1 MTIPGCWSESGGKR
15 LTRAVVQRVRSA
27 SIDVGGERV
36 ADIKSGVVVLVG
48 VGASDRPEDGER
60 LAAKIAGLRIF
71 EEAGKMQRALA
82 DVGGTALAVPQFTLY
97 GDARHG
103 RRPEFT
109 AAAPPELGK
118 RLFEAFCGALRG
130 NGIEVRQGRFG
141 AAMLVR
147 LEADGPVTLA
157 LSTDGW
163 RESELGSS

>member
-1 MTIPGCWSESGGKR
+1 
-15 LTRAVVQRVRSA
+15 VQRVRA
-27 SIDVGGERV
+27 ATVDVGNERV
-36 ADIKSGVVVLVG
+36 AEIGSGVVALVG
-48 VGASDRPEDGER
+48 VGANDRPEDGER

-71 EEAGKMQRALA
+71 EENGRMQRALA
-82 DVGGTALAVPQFTLY
+82 DVHGMVLAVPQFTLY

-103 RRPEFT
+103 RRPDFT

-130 NGIEVRQGRFG
+130 AGVEVRQGRFG
-141 AAMLVR
+141 AAMLVS

-163 RESELGSS
+163 RESELT

>member
-1 MTIPGCWSESGGKR
+1 MAE
-15 LTRAVVQRVRSA
+15 
-27 SIDVGGERV
+27 
-36 ADIKSGVVVLVG
+36 IKSGVVVLLG
-48 VGASDRPEDGER
+48 VGANDRPEDGER

-71 EEAGKMQRALA
+71 EERGKMQRALT
-82 DVGGTALAVPQFTLY
+82 DVGGAVLAVPQFTLY

-109 AAAPPELGK
+109 AAAPAEQGK

-130 NGIEVRQGRFG
+130 SGVEVRQGRFG
-141 AAMLVR
+141 AAMVVS
-147 LEADGPVTLA
+147 LEADGPVTIA

>member
-1 MTIPGCWSESGGKR
+1 M
-15 LTRAVVQRVRSA
+15 
-27 SIDVGGERV
+27 DVGEERV
-36 ADIKSGVVVLVG
+36 AEIKSGVVVLLG
-48 VGASDRPEDGER
+48 VGANDRPEDGER

-71 EEAGKMQRALA
+71 EEAGRMQRAIG
-82 DVGGTALAVPQFTLY
+82 DVGGMALAVPQFTLY

-103 RRPEFT
+103 RRPDFT

-130 NGIEVRQGRFG
+130 TGVEVRQGRFG
-141 AAMLVR
+141 ATMLVSV
-147 LEADGPVTLA
+147 EADGPVTLA